1 MTKEESK
8 QVNETLYGVF
18 DYYRHEYGSDKL
30 SYKLMLKKGETNTW
44 YRSDDTITGTWTE
57 FEDKI
62 YLNFDYPEEDAWN
75 SGVYN
80 GIRIFKKV

>member
-1 MTKEESK
+1 
-8 QVNETLYGVF
+8 
-18 DYYRHEYGSDKL
+18 
-30 SYKLMLKKGETNTW
+30 MLKKGETNTW